1 MTMTKTAL
9 TALGLLCC
17 ALALQAA
24 APKQEM
30 AKLIRKEMDFAVLQ
44 SMRMYDS
51 VKDQEGRLVNTT
63 RNGELETCNSKNW
76 VAGFFP
82 GTLWY
87 LYEYKGDPEIRAA
100 AERMTERMAPEQYNR
115 DNHDVGFMIYCSY
128 GNGWRLTG
136 RDDYRQVIVNTGES
150 LSTRFNPA
158 VGCTR
163 SWNPQP
169 AKKRDFIVIVDNMM
183 NLELLTVT
191 SALTGDP
198 KYMDMARTH
207 ANTTIRNHYRPDYS
221 SWHVVNYNGETGEI
235 ISKETE
241 QGYADGSAWS
251 RGQAWGLYGYTMMYR
266 QTRDPRYL
274 EQAVN
279 IGKFLMNHPA
289 LPKDKIP
296 YWDLDV
302 PVTKDTPRDASSAC
316 IMASALVELS
326 TFVQDPVLSQQF
338 LTLAEKQL
346 TSLSKAP
353 YRAKLGENAN
363 FILKHCTANKPAN
376 TFDTPLVYA
385 DYYYVEALLRYK
397 RLLEGRPVVDVRTVV
412 SDNADRQD
420 WIATLDRIARPVV
433 ANLAAGTLKRN
444 LPFESLSSDP
454 NRKEVSRLE
463 AFGRTVCGIAPWL
476 ELGPDDTPEGRL
488 RAEFIDL
495 TVRALANAADPA
507 CPDRLVFDGSHGGQA
522 LVDAAFLAQGLLR
535 APTQLWGRLSPK
547 AQADLVAALQSSREI
562 RPGESNWLL
571 FASIV
576 EAALLEFTGSCDKE
590 RLLYGVDRFLFD
602 HWYKGDA
609 WYGDGM
615 EFHFDYYNSLV
626 IQPMLTDVLRVI
638 RGRGFDQDKYL
649 PQQLRREAR
658 YAAQLERLVS
668 PEGTYPA
675 VGRSITYRFG
685 SFHALA
691 HTALLHNLPEGLPA
705 PQVRAALSA
714 VIRRQLSTPGNFD
727 RDGWLTVG
735 FSGHQLHMSEPYI
748 NTGSEYLCCA
758 AFLPLG
764 LPADDPFW
772 AAPAQEWSQL
782 KAWKGVDIGAD
793 HALNDLRAVPQR
805 NVLQQ
810 N

>member
-1 MTMTKTAL
+1 MKRTAL
-9 TALGLLCC
+9 IALGCLCC
-17 ALALQAA
+17 TLALQAA
-24 APKQEM
+24 APKQKM
-30 AKLIRKEMDFAVLQ
+30 AKFIQKEMDFAVLQ

-51 VKDQEGRLVNTT
+51 VKEQEGRLVNTA
-63 RNGELETCNSKNW
+63 RDGQLRTCSSRDW

-87 LYEYKGDPEIRAA
+87 LYEYSADPDVLAA
-100 AERMTERMAPEQYNR
+100 AERMTERMAPEQYNTT
-115 DNHDVGFMIYCSY
+115 NHDVGFMIYCSY

-136 RDDYRQVIVNTGES
+136 RDDYRQVIINAGNS
-150 LSTRFNPA
+150 FSTRFNPA

-163 SWNPQP
+163 SWDPQP
-169 AKKRDFIVIVDNMM
+169 QKNRDFIVIVDNMM

-191 SALTGDP
+191 SALTGDG
-198 KYMDMARTH
+198 KFMDMARTH
-207 ANTTIRNHYRPDYS
+207 ANTTIRNHYRPDFS
-221 SWHVVNYNGETGEI
+221 SWHVVNYDGQTGEI
-235 ISKETE
+235 VRKETE
-241 QGYADGSAWS
+241 QGYSDDSAWS
-251 RGQAWGLYGYTMMYR
+251 RGQAWGLYGFTMMYR

-296 YWDLDV
+296 YWDLDA
-302 PVTKDTPRDASSAC
+302 PVTKDTPRDASAAC
-316 IMASALVELS
+316 IMASAFIELS
-326 TFVQDPVLSQQF
+326 TFVADPVLSQQF
-338 LTLAEKQL
+338 LTLAEQQL

-353 YRAKLGENAN
+353 YRSKLGENAN
-363 FILKHCTANKPAN
+363 FILKHSTSNMPARN
-376 TFDTPLVYA
+376 FDTPLVYA
-385 DYYYVEALLRYK
+385 DYYYIEALLRYK

-412 SDNADRQD
+412 SDNADRQT

-433 ANLAAGTLKRN
+433 THLAEGSLKQS
-444 LPFESLSSDP
+444 LPFESLSKDP

-495 TVRALANAADPA
+495 TLKALANSADPD
-507 CPDRLVFDGSHGGQA
+507 CPDRLVWDGSHGGQA

-535 APTQLWGRLSPK
+535 APTQLWGRLGPK

-562 RPGESNWLL
+562 KPGETNWLL

-576 EAALLEFTGSCDKE
+576 EAALLEFTGSCNVD

-602 HWYKGDA
+602 HWYKGDG
-609 WYGDGM
+609 WYGDGE

-626 IQPMLTDVLRVI
+626 IQPMLTDVLRVLQGHEVAEEI
-638 RGRGFDQDKYL
+638 YL

-658 YAAQLERLVS
+658 FAAQLERLIS

-691 HTALLHNLPEGLPA
+691 HTALLRNLPEGLPPA
-705 PQVRAALSA
+705 QVRSALTA
-714 VIRRQLSTPGNFD
+714 VIRRQLATPGNFD

-735 FSGHQLHMSEPYI
+735 FSGHQLHMSESYI

-758 AFLPLG
+758 VFLPLG
-764 LPADDPFW
+764 LPAGDPFW
-772 AAPAQEWSQL
+772 AAPAAEWSQL

-793 HALNDLRAVPQR
+793 HALNDLHGIPQIR
-805 NVLQQ
+805 PLQQ

>member
-1 MTMTKTAL
+1 MRKTAL
-9 TALGLLCC
+9 LALGCLICS
-17 ALALQAA
+17 LALQAA
-24 APKQEM
+24 APKQKM
-30 AKLIRKEMDFAVLQ
+30 AKFIQKEMDFAVLQ
-44 SMRMYDS
+44 SMRMYDT
-51 VKDQEGRLVNTT
+51 VRDLDGRLVNTT
-63 RNGELETCNSKNW
+63 KNGVLETCDSKNW

-87 LYEYKGDPEIRAA
+87 LYEYTGDPAILAA

-115 DNHDVGFMIYCSY
+115 DNHDVGFMVYCSY

-136 RDDYRQVIVNTGES
+136 RDDYRQVIVNAGNS
-150 LSTRFNPA
+150 LSTRFSPS

-169 AKKRDFIVIVDNMM
+169 SKQRDFIVIVDNMM

-191 SALTGDP
+191 ASLTGEA
-198 KYMDMARTH
+198 KFMDMARTH

-221 SWHVVNYNGETGEI
+221 SFHVVNYDEMTGEI
-235 ISKETE
+235 LSKETE

-251 RGQAWGLYGYTMMYR
+251 RGQAWGLYGFTMMYR

-302 PVTKDTPRDASSAC
+302 PVGKDTPRDASSAC
-316 IMASALVELS
+316 IMASALIELS
-326 TFVQDPVLSQQF
+326 TFTEDPVLSQQF
-338 LTLAEKQL
+338 LTLAEQQL

-353 YRAKLGENAN
+353 YKAKLGENAN
-363 FILKHCTANKPAN
+363 FILKHSTANKPAN

-385 DYYYVEALLRYK
+385 DYYYIEALLRYK

-412 SDNADRQD
+412 SDQPDRQL
-420 WIATLDRIARPVV
+420 WISTLDRIARPVLT
-433 ANLAAGTLKRN
+433 NLAAGTLKRN

-454 NRKEVSRLE
+454 DRKEVSRLE

-476 ELGPDDTPEGRL
+476 ELGPNGSLEGQL

-495 TVRALANAADPA
+495 TVRALANSVDPA
-507 CPDRLVFDGSHGGQA
+507 GPDRLVYDGSHGGQA
-522 LVDAAFLAQGLLR
+522 LVDAAFLAQGLLSAPSLWTKLSAR
-535 APTQLWGRLSPK
+535 AQENLT
-547 AQADLVAALQSSREI
+547 AALVSSREI
-562 RPGESNWLL
+562 TPGESNWLL
-571 FASIV
+571 FASTV
-576 EAALLEFTGSCDKE
+576 EAALLKFTGSCDVE
-590 RLLYGVDRFLFD
+590 RLLYGVDRFLFF

-615 EFHFDYYNSLV
+615 EFHLDYYNSLV
-626 IQPMLTDVLRVI
+626 IHPMLTDVLRELQGHEVAEMI
-638 RGRGFDQDKYL
+638 YL
-649 PQQLRREAR
+649 PQQLRRESR
-658 YAAQLERLVS
+658 FAAQLERLIS

-691 HTALLHNLPEGLPA
+691 HTALLHNLPDGLP
-705 PQVRAALSA
+705 PEQVRCALSA
-714 VIRRQLSTPGNFD
+714 VIRRQLATPGNFD

-735 FSGHQLHMSEPYI
+735 FSGHQPNMSEPYI

-758 AFLPLG
+758 VFLPLG

-772 AAPAQEWSQL
+772 AAPALDWSQK
-782 KAWKGVDIGAD
+782 KAWQGIDIGAD
-793 HALNDLRAVPQR
+793 HALGDLNVIPQKDL
-805 NVLQQ
+805 LQQ

>member
-1 MTMTKTAL
+1 MRRTAL
-9 TALGLLCC
+9 TVLGCFCC
-17 ALALQAA
+17 ALALHAA
-24 APKQEM
+24 APKQKM
-30 AKLIRKEMDFAVLQ
+30 AKFIQKEMDFAVLQ
-44 SMRMYDS
+44 SRRMYDS
-51 VKDQEGRLVNTT
+51 VKDLDGRLVNTT
-63 RNGELETCNSKNW
+63 RNGVLETCDSKNW

-87 LYEYKGDPEIRAA
+87 LYEYTGDPDLRAA

-115 DNHDVGFMIYCSY
+115 DNHDVGFMVYCSY

-136 RDDYRQVIVNTGES
+136 RDDYRQVIVNAGNS
-150 LSTRFNPA
+150 LATRFSPS

-169 AKKRDFIVIVDNMM
+169 RKHRDFIVIVDNMM

-198 KYMDMARTH
+198 RFMDIARTH
-207 ANTTIRNHYRPDYS
+207 SNTTIRNHYRPDYS
-221 SWHVVNYNGETGEI
+221 CWHVVNYDEMTGEI
-235 ISKETE
+235 LSKETE
-241 QGYADGSAWS
+241 QGYADGSAWA
-251 RGQAWGLYGYTMMYR
+251 RGQAWGLYGFTMMYR

-279 IGKFLMNHPA
+279 IGRFLMNHPA

-302 PVTKDTPRDASSAC
+302 PVEKDTPRDASSAC
-316 IMASALVELS
+316 IMASAFIELS
-326 TFVQDPVLSQQF
+326 TFVEDPVLSQQF
-338 LTLAEKQL
+338 LTLAEQQL

-353 YRAKLGENAN
+353 YKAKAGENAN
-363 FILKHCTANKPAN
+363 FILKHSTANKPAN

-385 DYYYVEALLRYK
+385 DYYYIEALLRYR

-412 SDNADRQD
+412 SGQPERQQ
-420 WIATLDRIARPVV
+420 WIAALDRIARPVLT
-433 ANLAAGTLKRN
+433 NLAAGTLKQN
-444 LPFESLSSDP
+444 LPFESLSTDP
-454 NRKEVSRLE
+454 NRKAVSRLE

-476 ELGPDDTPEGRL
+476 ELGPDGTPEGCL

-495 TVRALANAADPA
+495 TLKALANAADPD

-535 APTQLWGRLSPK
+535 APKQLWARLTPK
-547 AQADLVAALQSSREI
+547 AQADLTAALQSSREI
-562 RPGESNWLL
+562 KPGESNWLL

-576 EAALLEFTGSCDKE
+576 EAALLEFTGNCDVD

-609 WYGDGM
+609 WYGDGE

-626 IQPMLTDVLRVI
+626 IQPMLTDVLRVLQ
-638 RGRGFDQDKYL
+638 GHDVSQKQYL
-649 PQQLRREAR
+649 PQQLAREAR
-658 YAAQLERLVS
+658 YAAQLERLIS

-685 SFHALA
+685 SFHALSHA
-691 HTALLHNLPEGLPA
+691 ALLGILPKELPA
-705 PQVRAALSA
+705 AQVRSALSA
-714 VIRRQLSTPGNFD
+714 VIGRQLATPGNFD

-758 AFLPLG
+758 VFLPLG
-764 LPADDPFW
+764 LPAEDPFW
-772 AAPAQEWSQL
+772 AGPAQEWSQL
-782 KAWKGVDIGAD
+782 KAWKGIDIGAD
-793 HALNDLRAVPQR
+793 HALHDLHGIPQIEPLWR
-805 NVLQQ
+805 N
-810 N
+810 

>member
-1 MTMTKTAL
+1 MKKTAL
-9 TALGLLCC
+9 TALGCLCC

-24 APKQEM
+24 APKQKM
-30 AKLIRKEMDFAVLQ
+30 AKFIQKEMDFAISQ

-51 VKDQEGRLVNTT
+51 VKDLDGRLVNTT
-63 RNGELETCNSKNW
+63 RDGRLETCDSKNW

-87 LYEYKGDPEIRAA
+87 LYEYTQDPAIRAA
-100 AERMTERMAPEQYNR
+100 AERMTERMAPEQFNT
-115 DNHDVGFMIYCSY
+115 DNHDVGFMVYCSY
-128 GNGWRLTG
+128 GAGFRLTG
-136 RDDYRQVIVNTGES
+136 RDDYRQAVVNAGRS
-150 LSTRFNPA
+150 LATRFNPA

-169 AKKRDFIVIVDNMM
+169 RKNRDFIVIVDNMM
-183 NLELLTVT
+183 NLELLTAT
-191 SALTGDP
+191 SALTADP
-198 KYMDMARTH
+198 QYLEMACTH

-251 RGQAWGLYGYTMMYR
+251 RGQAWGLYGFTMMYR
-266 QTRDPRYL
+266 QTRDPRFL
-274 EQAVN
+274 EQAVQ
-279 IGKFLMNHPA
+279 IGRFLMNHPA

-316 IMASALVELS
+316 IMASALIELS
-326 TFVQDPVLSQQF
+326 TFVEDPVLSQQF
-338 LTLAEKQL
+338 LTLAEQQL
-346 TSLSKAP
+346 QSLSKAP
-353 YRAKLGENAN
+353 YKAKAGENAN

-385 DYYYVEALLRYK
+385 DYYYIEALLRYK

-412 SDNADRQD
+412 SGNPDRQL
-420 WIATLDRIARPVV
+420 WISTLDRIARPVLT
-433 ANLAAGTLKRN
+433 NLAAGTLKRN
-444 LPFESLSSDP
+444 LPFESLSDDP
-454 NRKEVSRLE
+454 NRREVSRLE

-476 ELGPDDTPEGRL
+476 ELGPDDSPEGRL
-488 RAEFIDL
+488 RAEYIDL
-495 TVRALANAADPA
+495 TLQALANSADPA
-507 CPDRLVFDGSHGGQA
+507 CPDRLVWDGSHGGQA

-576 EAALLEFTGSCDKE
+576 EAALLQFTGSCEMD
-590 RLLYGVDRFLFD
+590 RLLYGVDRFLHD
-602 HWYKGDA
+602 GWYKGDG
-609 WYGDGM
+609 WYGDGR

-626 IQPMLTDVLRVI
+626 IQPMLTDVLRVLQ
-638 RGRGFDQDKYL
+638 GRGPAEAQYL
-649 PQQLRREAR
+649 PQQLAREAR
-658 YAAQLERLVS
+658 YAAQLERLIS

-691 HTALLHNLPEGLPA
+691 HAALQHNLPEGLPA
-705 PQVRAALSA
+705 AQVRSALTA
-714 VIRRQLSTPGNFD
+714 VIRRQLSVPGNFD

-758 AFLPLG
+758 VFLPLG
-764 LPADDPFW
+764 LPAEDPFW
-772 AAPAQEWSQL
+772 ADPAREWTGL
-782 KAWKGVDIGAD
+782 RAWKGEDVGAD
-793 HALNDLRAVPQR
+793 HAIRDLDAVPLR
-805 NVLQQ
+805 HPLQQ

>member
-1 MTMTKTAL
+1 MKRTAL
-9 TALGLLCC
+9 TVLGCFCC
-17 ALALQAA
+17 ALALHAA
-24 APKQEM
+24 APKQKM
-30 AKLIRKEMDFAVLQ
+30 AKFIQKEMDFAVLQ
-44 SMRMYDS
+44 SRRMYDS
-51 VKDQEGRLVNTT
+51 VKDLDGRLVNTT
-63 RNGELETCNSKNW
+63 RNGVLETCDSKNW

-87 LYEYKGDPEIRAA
+87 LYEYTGDPELRAA

-115 DNHDVGFMIYCSY
+115 DNHDVGFMVYCSY

-136 RDDYRQVIVNTGES
+136 RDDYRQVVVNAGNS
-150 LSTRFNPA
+150 LATRFSPS

-169 AKKRDFIVIVDNMM
+169 RKHRDFIVIVDNMM

-198 KYMDMARTH
+198 RFMDIARTH
-207 ANTTIRNHYRPDYS
+207 SNTTIRNHYRPDYS
-221 SWHVVNYNGETGEI
+221 CWHVVNYDEMTGEI
-235 ISKETE
+235 LSKETE

-251 RGQAWGLYGYTMMYR
+251 RGQAWGLYGFTMMYR

-279 IGKFLMNHPA
+279 IGRFLMNHPA

-302 PVTKDTPRDASSAC
+302 PVGKDTPRDASSAC
-316 IMASALVELS
+316 IMASAFIELS
-326 TFVQDPVLSQQF
+326 TFVEDPVLSQQF
-338 LTLAEKQL
+338 LTLAEQQL

-353 YRAKLGENAN
+353 YKAKAGENAN
-363 FILKHCTANKPAN
+363 FILKHSTANKPAN

-385 DYYYVEALLRYK
+385 DYYYIEALLRYR

-412 SDNADRQD
+412 SGQPERQQ
-420 WIATLDRIARPVV
+420 WIAALDRIARPVLT
-433 ANLAAGTLKRN
+433 NLAAGTLKQN
-444 LPFESLSSDP
+444 LPFESLSTDP
-454 NRKEVSRLE
+454 NRKAVSRLE

-476 ELGPDDTPEGRL
+476 ELGPDGTPEGCL

-495 TVRALANAADPA
+495 TLKALANAADPD

-535 APTQLWGRLSPK
+535 APKQLWARLTPG
-547 AQADLVAALQSSREI
+547 ARADLTAALQSSREI
-562 RPGESNWLL
+562 KPGESNWLL

-576 EAALLEFTGSCDKE
+576 EAALLEFTGSCDMD
-590 RLLYGVDRFLFD
+590 RLLYGVNRFLFD

-609 WYGDGM
+609 WYGDGE

-626 IQPMLTDVLRVI
+626 IQPMLTDVLRVLQ
-638 RGRGFDQDKYL
+638 GHDVSQKQYL
-649 PQQLRREAR
+649 PQQLAREAR
-658 YAAQLERLVS
+658 YAAQLERLIS

-685 SFHALA
+685 SFHALSHA
-691 HTALLHNLPEGLPA
+691 ALLGILPKELPA
-705 PQVRAALSA
+705 AQVRSALSA
-714 VIRRQLSTPGNFD
+714 VIGRQLATPGNFD

-758 AFLPLG
+758 VFLPLG
-764 LPADDPFW
+764 LPAEDPFW
-772 AAPAQEWSQL
+772 AGPAQEWSQL
-782 KAWKGVDIGAD
+782 KAWKGIDIGAD
-793 HALNDLRAVPQR
+793 HALNDLRRIPQSGALR
-805 NVLQQ
+805 Q

>member
-1 MTMTKTAL
+1 MKKTAL
-9 TALGLLCC
+9 TALGCLFC

-24 APKQEM
+24 APKQKM
-30 AKLIRKEMDFAVLQ
+30 AKFIQKEMDFAVSQ

-51 VKDQEGRLVNTT
+51 VKDLDGRLVNTT
-63 RNGELETCNSKNW
+63 KDGVLQTCDSRNW

-87 LYEYKGDPEIRAA
+87 LYEYTGDAKIRQA
-100 AERMTERMAPEQYNR
+100 AERMTERMAPEQFNTS
-115 DNHDVGFMIYCSY
+115 NHDVGFMVYCSY
-128 GNGWRLTG
+128 GNGFRLTG
-136 RDDYRQVIVNTGES
+136 RDDYRQAVVNAGRS

-169 AKKRDFIVIVDNMM
+169 HKKRDFIVIVDNMM

-191 SALTGDP
+191 SALTADP
-198 KYMDMARTH
+198 QYLEMACTH

-221 SWHVVNYNGETGEI
+221 SWHVVNYDGKTGEI
-235 ISKETE
+235 LSRETE

-274 EQAVN
+274 EQAVQ
-279 IGKFLMNHPA
+279 IGRFLMNHPA

-316 IMASALVELS
+316 IMASALIELS
-326 TFVQDPVLSQQF
+326 TFVEDPVLSQQF
-338 LTLAEKQL
+338 LTLAEQQL
-346 TSLSKAP
+346 HSLSKAP
-353 YRAKLGENAN
+353 YKAKAGENAN

-385 DYYYVEALLRYK
+385 DYYYIEALLRYK

-412 SDNADRQD
+412 SGNPDRQL
-420 WIATLDRIARPVV
+420 WISTLDRIARPVLT
-433 ANLAAGTLKRN
+433 NLAAGTLKRN
-444 LPFESLSSDP
+444 LPFESLSDDP
-454 NRKEVSRLE
+454 NRREVSRLE

-476 ELGPDDTPEGRL
+476 ELGPDDSPEGRL
-488 RAEFIDL
+488 RAEYIDL
-495 TVRALANAADPA
+495 TLQALANSADPA
-507 CPDRLVFDGSHGGQA
+507 CPDRLVWDGSHGGQA

-562 RPGESNWLL
+562 TPGESNWLL

-576 EAALLEFTGSCDKE
+576 EAALLQFTGSCEMD
-590 RLLYGVDRFLFD
+590 RLLYGVDRFLHD
-602 HWYKGDA
+602 GWYKGDG
-609 WYGDGM
+609 WYGDGR

-626 IQPMLTDVLRVI
+626 IQPMLTDVLRVLQ
-638 RGRGFDQDKYL
+638 GRGPAEAQYL
-649 PQQLRREAR
+649 PQQLAREAR
-658 YAAQLERLVS
+658 YAAQLERLIS

-691 HTALLHNLPEGLPA
+691 HAALQHNLPGGLPA
-705 PQVRAALSA
+705 AQVRSALTA
-714 VIRRQLSTPGNFD
+714 VIRRQLSVPGNFD

-758 AFLPLG
+758 VFLPLG
-764 LPADDPFW
+764 LPAEDPFW
-772 AAPAQEWSQL
+772 ADPAREWTGL
-782 KAWKGVDIGAD
+782 RAWKGEDVGAD
-793 HALNDLRAVPQR
+793 HAIRDLDAVPLR
-805 NVLQQ
+805 HPLQQ

>member
-1 MTMTKTAL
+1 MRRAVL
-9 TALGLLCC
+9 TALGSLCC
-17 ALALQAA
+17 LFALQAA
-24 APKQEM
+24 APKQKM
-30 AKLIRKEMDFAVLQ
+30 AKFIQKEMDFAVLQ
-44 SMRMYDS
+44 SMRMYES
-51 VKDQEGRLVNTT
+51 VKDLDGRLVNTV
-63 RNGELETCNSKNW
+63 RDGVLETCDSKNW

-87 LYEYKGDPEIRAA
+87 LYEYTGDPAILDAA
-100 AERMTERMAPEQYNR
+100 GRMTERMAPEQYNR

-136 RDDYRQVIVNTGES
+136 RDDYRQVIVNAGNS
-150 LSTRFNPA
+150 LSTRFSPA

-169 AKKRDFIVIVDNMM
+169 WKHRDFIVIVDNMM

-191 SALTGDP
+191 SALTGDG
-198 KYMDMARTH
+198 KFMDMARTH

-221 SWHVVNYNGETGEI
+221 SFHVVNYDEGTGEI
-235 ISKETE
+235 LSKETE
-241 QGYADGSAWS
+241 QGYQDGSAWS
-251 RGQAWGLYGYTMMYR
+251 RGQAWGLYGFTMMYR

-302 PVTKDTPRDASSAC
+302 PVEKDTPRDASSAC
-316 IMASALVELS
+316 IMASALIELS
-326 TFVQDPVLSQQF
+326 TFVEDPVLSQQF
-338 LTLAEKQL
+338 LTLAEQQL

-353 YRAKLGENAN
+353 YKAKPGENAN
-363 FILKHCTANKPAN
+363 FILMHSTANKPAN
-376 TFDTPLVYA
+376 TFDKPLVYA

-412 SDNADRQD
+412 SDQADREL
-420 WIATLDRIARPVV
+420 WIGTLDRIARPVLTH
-433 ANLAAGTLKRN
+433 LAAGTLKQN
-444 LPFESLSSDP
+444 LPFESLSDDP
-454 NRKEVSRLE
+454 HRKEVSRLE

-476 ELGPDDTPEGRL
+476 ELGPDDSPEGRL

-495 TVRALANAADPA
+495 TIKALSNAADPA

-535 APTQLWGRLSPK
+535 APTQLWDRLGPK
-547 AQADLVAALQSSREI
+547 AQADLVAALKSSREI
-562 RPGESNWLL
+562 KPGESNWLL

-576 EAALLEFTGSCDKE
+576 EAALLEFTGSCEMD
-590 RLLYGVDRFLFD
+590 RLLYGVRRFLFD
-602 HWYKGDA
+602 QWYKGDA
-609 WYGDGM
+609 WYGDGE

-626 IQPMLTDVLRVI
+626 IQPMLTDVLRVLQ
-638 RGRGFDQDKYL
+638 GQDVPESRYL
-649 PQQLRREAR
+649 PQQLLREAR
-658 YAAQLERLVS
+658 YAAQLERLIS

-691 HTALLHNLPEGLPA
+691 HAALLGILPEELPA
-705 PQVRAALSA
+705 AQVRSALTA
-714 VIRRQLSTPGNFD
+714 VIRRQLATPGNFD

-758 AFLPLG
+758 VFLPLG
-764 LPADDPFW
+764 LPSDDPFW
-772 AAPAQEWSQL
+772 AAPAREWSQL
-782 KAWKGVDIGAD
+782 RAWKGIDIGAD
-793 HALNDLRAVPQR
+793 HALRDLRAVPMR
-805 NVLQQ
+805 DSLQK

>member
-1 MTMTKTAL
+1 MKKTAL
-9 TALGLLCC
+9 TALGCLFC

-24 APKQEM
+24 APKQKM
-30 AKLIRKEMDFAVLQ
+30 AKFIQKEMDFAVSQ

-51 VKDQEGRLVNTT
+51 VKDLDGRLVNTT
-63 RNGELETCNSKNW
+63 KDGVLQTCDSRNW

-87 LYEYKGDPEIRAA
+87 LYEYTGDAKIRQA
-100 AERMTERMAPEQYNR
+100 AERMTERMAPEQFNTS
-115 DNHDVGFMIYCSY
+115 NHDVGFMVYCSY
-128 GNGWRLTG
+128 GNGFRLTG
-136 RDDYRQVIVNTGES
+136 RDDYRQAVVNAGRS

-169 AKKRDFIVIVDNMM
+169 HKKRDFIVIVDNMM

-191 SALTGDP
+191 SALTADP
-198 KYMDMARTH
+198 QYLEMACTH

-251 RGQAWGLYGYTMMYR
+251 RGQAWGLYGFTMMYR
-266 QTRDPRYL
+266 QTRDPRFL
-274 EQAVN
+274 EQAVQ
-279 IGKFLMNHPA
+279 IGRFLMNHPA

-296 YWDLDV
+296 FWDLDV

-316 IMASALVELS
+316 IMASALIELS
-326 TFVQDPVLSQQF
+326 TFVEDPVLSQQF
-338 LTLAEKQL
+338 LTLAEQQL
-346 TSLSKAP
+346 QSLSKAP
-353 YRAKLGENAN
+353 YKAKAGENAN

-385 DYYYVEALLRYK
+385 DYYYIEALLRYK

-412 SDNADRQD
+412 SGNPDRQL
-420 WIATLDRIARPVV
+420 WISTLDRIARPVLT
-433 ANLAAGTLKRN
+433 NLAAGTLKRN
-444 LPFESLSSDP
+444 LPFESLSDDP

-476 ELGPDDTPEGRL
+476 ELGPDDSPEGRL
-488 RAEFIDL
+488 RAEYIEL
-495 TVRALANAADPA
+495 TLQALANSADPA
-507 CPDRLVFDGSHGGQA
+507 CPDRLVWDGSHGGQA

-576 EAALLEFTGSCDKE
+576 EAALLQFTGSCEMD
-590 RLLYGVDRFLFD
+590 RLLYGVDRFLHD
-602 HWYKGDA
+602 GWYKGDG
-609 WYGDGM
+609 WYGDGR

-626 IQPMLTDVLRVI
+626 IQPMLTDVLRVLQ
-638 RGRGFDQDKYL
+638 GRGPAEAQYL
-649 PQQLRREAR
+649 PQQLAREAR
-658 YAAQLERLVS
+658 YAAQLERLIS

-691 HTALLHNLPEGLPA
+691 HAALQHNLPGGLPA
-705 PQVRAALSA
+705 AQVRSALTA
-714 VIRRQLSTPGNFD
+714 VIRRQLSVPGNFD

-758 AFLPLG
+758 VFLPLG
-764 LPADDPFW
+764 LPAEDPFW
-772 AAPAQEWSQL
+772 ADPAREWTGL
-782 KAWKGVDIGAD
+782 RAWKGEDVGAD
-793 HALNDLRAVPQR
+793 HAIHDLDAVPLR
-805 NVLQQ
+805 HPLQQ

>member
-1 MTMTKTAL
+1 MFKKTAL
-9 TALGLLCC
+9 TVLGCLCC
-17 ALALQAA
+17 ALVLQAA
-24 APKQEM
+24 APKQKM
-30 AKLIRKEMDFAVLQ
+30 AKFIQKEMDFAVSQ

-51 VKDQEGRLVNTT
+51 VKDLDGRLVNTA
-63 RNGELETCNSKNW
+63 RGGQLRTCGSRDW

-87 LYEYKGDPEIRAA
+87 LYEYTADPAILAA
-100 AERMTERMAPEQYNR
+100 AKRMTERMAPEQYNTT
-115 DNHDVGFMIYCSY
+115 NHDVGFMIYCSY

-136 RDDYRQVIVNTGES
+136 RDDYRQVIVNAGHS

-163 SWNPQP
+163 SWDPQP
-169 AKKRDFIVIVDNMM
+169 QRNRDFIVIVDNMM
-183 NLELLTVT
+183 NLELLTAT
-191 SALTGDP
+191 SALTGELEL
-198 KYMDMARTH
+198 MEMARTH

-221 SWHVVNYNGETGEI
+221 SWHVVNYDGQTGQI
-235 ISKETE
+235 VRKETE
-241 QGYADGSAWS
+241 QGYSDDSAWS
-251 RGQAWGLYGYTMMYR
+251 RGQAWGLYGFTMMYR

-274 EQAVN
+274 EQAVQ

-302 PVTKDTPRDASSAC
+302 PVEKDTPRDASSAC
-316 IMASALVELS
+316 IMASALIELS
-326 TFVQDPVLSQQF
+326 TFVEDPVLSQQF
-338 LTLAEKQL
+338 LTLAEQQL

-353 YRAKLGENAN
+353 YKAKLGENAN
-363 FILKHCTANKPAN
+363 FILMHSTANRPARN
-376 TFDTPLVYA
+376 FDTPLVYA
-385 DYYYVEALLRYK
+385 DYYYIEALLRYK

-412 SDNADRQD
+412 SDNPDRQF
-420 WIATLDRIARPVV
+420 WVASLDRIARPVV
-433 ANLAAGTLKRN
+433 TRLSAGTLKRD
-444 LPFESLSSDP
+444 LPFESLSRDA

-488 RAEFIDL
+488 RGEFIDL
-495 TVRALANAADPA
+495 TLRALANSADPD
-507 CPDRLVFDGSHGGQA
+507 CPDRLVWDGSHGTQA

-535 APTQLWGRLSPK
+535 APTQLWGRLGSK

-562 RPGESNWLL
+562 KPYESNWLL

-576 EAALLEFTGSCDKE
+576 EAALVEFTGSCDME
-590 RLLYGVDRFLFD
+590 RLLYGVDRFLYD
-602 HWYKGDA
+602 RWYKGDA
-609 WYGDGM
+609 WYGDG
-615 EFHFDYYNSLV
+615 EAFHLDYYNSLV
-626 IQPMLTDVLRVI
+626 IHPMLTDVLRVLQ
-638 RGRGFDQDKYL
+638 GRGVEEEKYL
-649 PQQLRREAR
+649 PQQLRRQAR
-658 YAAQLERLVS
+658 FAAQLERLVS

-691 HTALLHNLPEGLPA
+691 HAALLGALPRELPA
-705 PQVRAALSA
+705 AQVRSALTA
-714 VIRRQLSTPGNFD
+714 VMRRQLATEGNFD

-735 FSGHQLHMSEPYI
+735 FSGHQLHMSESYI

-758 AFLPLG
+758 VFLPLG
-764 LPADDPFW
+764 LPATDPFW
-772 AAPAQEWSQL
+772 SDPAAEWSQL

-793 HALNDLRAVPQR
+793 HALDDLRAVPQR
-805 NVLQQ
+805 IQLQK

>member
-1 MTMTKTAL
+1 MKKTAL
-9 TALGLLCC
+9 TVLGCLLCT
-17 ALALQAA
+17 LALQAA
-24 APKQEM
+24 APKQKM
-30 AKLIRKEMDFAVLQ
+30 AKFIQKEMDFAVLQ

-51 VKDQEGRLVNTT
+51 VKDLDGRLVNTT
-63 RNGELETCNSKNW
+63 KNGILETCDSKNW

-87 LYEYKGDPEIRAA
+87 LYEYNGDPSILAA
-100 AERMTERMAPEQYNR
+100 AERMTERMAPEQYNK
-115 DNHDVGFMIYCSY
+115 DNHDVGFMVYCSY

-136 RDDYRQVIVNTGES
+136 RDDYRQVIINAGNS
-150 LSTRFNPA
+150 LSTRFCPA

-169 AKKRDFIVIVDNMM
+169 WKNRDFIVIVDNMM

-191 SALTGDP
+191 SALTADP
-198 KYMDMARTH
+198 KFMEIARTH

-221 SWHVVNYNGETGEI
+221 SFHVVNYDEATGKI
-235 ISKETE
+235 LTKETD
-241 QGYADGSAWS
+241 QGYADGSSWA
-251 RGQAWGLYGYTMMYR
+251 RGQAWGLYGFTMMYR

-274 EQAVN
+274 EQAVQ

-296 YWDLDV
+296 YWDYDV
-302 PVTKDTPRDASSAC
+302 PVEKDTPRDASAAC
-316 IMASALVELS
+316 IMASAYIELS
-326 TFVQDPVLSQQF
+326 TFVEDPVLSQQF
-338 LTLAEKQL
+338 LTLAEQQM

-353 YRAKLGENAN
+353 YKAKLGENAN
-363 FILKHCTANKPAN
+363 FILKHCTANKPVN
-376 TFDTPLVYA
+376 VFDTPLVYA
-385 DYYYVEALLRYK
+385 DYYYIEALMRYK

-412 SDNADRQD
+412 SDNTDRQL
-420 WIATLDRIARPVV
+420 WVSTLDRIARPVLT
-433 ANLAAGTLKRN
+433 NLAEGTLKKN
-444 LPFESLSSDP
+444 LPFESLSDDP

-476 ELGPDDTPEGRL
+476 ELGPDDSPEGQL
-488 RAEFIDL
+488 RAGLIDL
-495 TVRALANAADPA
+495 TVRALANSADPD
-507 CPDRLVFDGSHGGQA
+507 CPDRLVYDGSHGGQA

-535 APTQLWGRLSPK
+535 APKQLWGRLSPEE
-547 AQADLVAALQSSREI
+547 QAHLVAALVSSREI
-562 RPGESNWLL
+562 KPGESNWLL

-576 EAALLEFTGSCDKE
+576 EAALLEFTGDCDME

-615 EFHFDYYNSLV
+615 EFHLDYYNSLV
-626 IQPMLTDVLRVI
+626 IQPMLTDVLRVLQ
-638 RGRGFDQDKYL
+638 GSDVPEKAYL
-649 PQQLRREAR
+649 PQQLRRESR
-658 YAAQLERLVS
+658 FAAQLERLIS

-691 HTALLHNLPEGLPA
+691 HTALLGNLPEGLPA
-705 PQVRAALSA
+705 AQVRSALSA
-714 VIRRQLSTPGNFD
+714 VICRQLATPGNFD

-758 AFLPLG
+758 VFLPLG
-764 LPADDPFW
+764 LSADDSFW
-772 AAPAQEWSQL
+772 ADPAQEWSQK
-782 KAWKGVDIGAD
+782 KAWNGIDIGAD
-793 HALNDLRAVPQR
+793 HALRDLHEVPQR
-805 NVLQQ
+805 QQLQQ

>member
-1 MTMTKTAL
+1 MKKTAL

-30 AKLIRKEMDFAVLQ
+30 AKFIRKEMDFAVLQ

-136 RDDYRQVIVNTGES
+136 RDDYRQVIINTGES

-169 AKKRDFIVIVDNMM
+169 WKKRDFIVIVDNMM

-198 KYMDMARTH
+198 KYMEMARTH

-326 TFVQDPVLSQQF
+326 
-338 LTLAEKQL
+338 
-346 TSLSKAP
+346 
-353 YRAKLGENAN
+353 
-363 FILKHCTANKPAN
+363 
-376 TFDTPLVYA
+376 
-385 DYYYVEALLRYK
+385 
-397 RLLEGRPVVDVRTVV
+397 
-412 SDNADRQD
+412 
-420 WIATLDRIARPVV
+420 
-433 ANLAAGTLKRN
+433 
-444 LPFESLSSDP
+444 
-454 NRKEVSRLE
+454 
-463 AFGRTVCGIAPWL
+463 
-476 ELGPDDTPEGRL
+476 
-488 RAEFIDL
+488 
-495 TVRALANAADPA
+495 
-507 CPDRLVFDGSHGGQA
+507 
-522 LVDAAFLAQGLLR
+522 
-535 APTQLWGRLSPK
+535 
-547 AQADLVAALQSSREI
+547 
-562 RPGESNWLL
+562 
-571 FASIV
+571 
-576 EAALLEFTGSCDKE
+576 
-590 RLLYGVDRFLFD
+590 
-602 HWYKGDA
+602 
-609 WYGDGM
+609 
-615 EFHFDYYNSLV
+615 
-626 IQPMLTDVLRVI
+626 
-638 RGRGFDQDKYL
+638 
-649 PQQLRREAR
+649 
-658 YAAQLERLVS
+658 
-668 PEGTYPA
+668 
-675 VGRSITYRFG
+675 
-685 SFHALA
+685 SF
-691 HTALLHNLPEGLPA
+691 
-705 PQVRAALSA
+705 
-714 VIRRQLSTPGNFD
+714 
-727 RDGWLTVG
+727 
-735 FSGHQLHMSEPYI
+735 
-748 NTGSEYLCCA
+748 
-758 AFLPLG
+758 
-764 LPADDPFW
+764 
-772 AAPAQEWSQL
+772 
-782 KAWKGVDIGAD
+782 
-793 HALNDLRAVPQR
+793 
-805 NVLQQ
+805 
-810 N
+810 

>member
-1 MTMTKTAL
+1 MKKTAL
-9 TALGLLCC
+9 TALGCFCC
-17 ALALQAA
+17 VLALQAA
-24 APKQEM
+24 APKQQM
-30 AKLIRKEMDFAVLQ
+30 AKFIRKEMDFAISQ

-51 VKDQEGRLVNTT
+51 VKDLDGRLVNTT
-63 RNGELETCNSKNW
+63 KNGILETCDSKNW

-87 LYEYKGDPEIRAA
+87 LYEYSADPAILAA

-115 DNHDVGFMIYCSY
+115 DNHDVGFMVYCSY
-128 GNGWRLTG
+128 GNGLRLTG
-136 RDDYRQVIVNTGES
+136 RDDYRQVVVNAGNS

-169 AKKRDFIVIVDNMM
+169 WKNRDFIVIVDNMM

-198 KYMDMARTH
+198 KFMEIARTH
-207 ANTTIRNHYRPDYS
+207 ANTTIRNHFRPDYS
-221 SWHVVNYNGETGEI
+221 SFHVVNYDEATGKI
-235 ISKETE
+235 LSKETE

-279 IGKFLMNHPA
+279 IGRFLMNHPA

-302 PVTKDTPRDASSAC
+302 PVEKDTPRDASSAC
-316 IMASALVELS
+316 IMASAFIELS
-326 TFVQDPVLSQQF
+326 TFVEDPVLSQQF
-338 LTLAEKQL
+338 LTLAEQQL
-346 TSLSKAP
+346 NALSKAP
-353 YRAKLGENAN
+353 YKAKPGENAN
-363 FILKHCTANKPAN
+363 FILKHSTANKPAN

-385 DYYYVEALLRYK
+385 DYYYIEALLRYK
-397 RLLEGRPVVDVRTVV
+397 RLLEGRPVVDVCTVV
-412 SDNADRQD
+412 SDNPEREL
-420 WIATLDRIARPVV
+420 WISTLDRIARPVLT
-433 ANLAAGTLKRN
+433 NLAAGTLKRN
-444 LPFESLSSDP
+444 LPFESLSDDP
-454 NRKEVSRLE
+454 HRKEVSRLE

-476 ELGPDDTPEGRL
+476 ELGPDDSPEGRL
-488 RAEFIDL
+488 RGEFIDL
-495 TVRALANAADPA
+495 TLRALANSADPA
-507 CPDRLVFDGSHGGQA
+507 CPDRLVWDGSHGGQA

-535 APTQLWGRLSPK
+535 APTQLWGRLD
-547 AQADLVAALQSSREI
+547 AGAREHLAAALKSSREI
-562 RPGESNWLL
+562 KPGESNWLL

-576 EAALLEFTGSCDKE
+576 EAALLEFTGDCDRE
-590 RLLYGVDRFLFD
+590 RLMYGVERFLFD

-609 WYGDGM
+609 WYGDGE

-626 IQPMLTDVLRVI
+626 IQPMLTDVLRVLEKHDAA
-638 RGRGFDQDKYL
+638 GKEYL
-649 PQQLRREAR
+649 PQQLERERRF
-658 YAAQLERLVS
+658 AAQLERLIS

-691 HTALLHNLPEGLPA
+691 HAALLGILPEGLPGA
-705 PQVRAALSA
+705 QVRSALSA
-714 VIRRQLSTPGNFD
+714 VIRRQLATPGNFD
-727 RDGWLTVG
+727 RNGWLTVG

-758 AFLPLG
+758 VFLPLG
-764 LPADDPFW
+764 LPAEDPFW
-772 AAPAQEWSQL
+772 SAPAAAWSQK
-782 KAWKGVDIGAD
+782 KAWAGEDIGAD
-793 HALNDLRAVPQR
+793 HALRDLRAVPQR
-805 NVLQQ
+805 GLLQ
-810 N
+810 

>member
-1 MTMTKTAL
+1 MKRTAL
-9 TALGLLCC
+9 TALGCFCC
-17 ALALQAA
+17 ALALHAA
-24 APKQEM
+24 DPKQKM
-30 AKLIRKEMDFAVLQ
+30 AKFIQKEMDFAISQ
-44 SMRMYDS
+44 SVRMYES
-51 VKDQEGRLVNTT
+51 VKDQDAALVNTARDGRLV
-63 RNGELETCNSKNW
+63 TCPSRDW

-87 LYEYKGDPEIRAA
+87 LYEYSGDEALRAA
-100 AERMTERMAPEQYNR
+100 AERMTERMAPEQYNTT
-115 DNHDVGFMIYCSY
+115 NHDVGFMIWCSY

-136 RDDYRQVIVNTGES
+136 RDDYRQVIVNAGNS
-150 LSTRFNPA
+150 LSTRFSPT

-163 SWNPQP
+163 SWDPQP

-191 SALTGDP
+191 SALTGEA
-198 KYMDMARTH
+198 KFMDMARTH

-221 SWHVVNYNGETGEI
+221 SFHVVNYDEQTGGI
-235 ISKETE
+235 LSRETE
-241 QGYADGSAWS
+241 QGWRDDSAWA
-251 RGQAWGLYGYTMMYR
+251 RGQAWGLYGFTMMYC
-266 QTRDPRYL
+266 QSRDPRYL

-296 YWDLDV
+296 YWDFDV
-302 PVTKDTPRDASSAC
+302 PKEKDTPRDASAAC
-316 IMASALVELS
+316 IMASALIELS
-326 TFVQDPVLSQQF
+326 TFVEDAALSQQF
-338 LTLAEKQL
+338 LTLAEQQL

-353 YRAKLGENAN
+353 YKAKAGENAN
-363 FILKHCTANKPAN
+363 FILRHSTANKPKN
-376 TFDTPLVYA
+376 NFDTPLVYA
-385 DYYYVEALLRYK
+385 DYYYVEALMRYK
-397 RLLEGRPVVDVRTVV
+397 RLLEGRPVVDLRTMAT
-412 SDNADRQD
+412 DNEERQQ
-420 WIATLDRIARPVV
+420 WIAALDRIARPVLT
-433 ANLAAGTLKRN
+433 NLSAGTLKQN

-454 NRKEVSRLE
+454 DRKAVSRLE

-476 ELGPDDTPEGRL
+476 ELGPDETPEGQL

-495 TVRALANAADPA
+495 TLKALANAANPA

-535 APTQLWGRLSPK
+535 APRQLWGRLDAK
-547 AQADLVAALQSSREI
+547 AQADLAEAFRSSREI
-562 RPGESNWLL
+562 TPGETNWLL

-576 EAALLEFTGSCDKE
+576 EAALLEFTGSCDVD

-602 HWYKGDA
+602 HWYKGDG
-609 WYGDGM
+609 WYGDGE

-626 IQPMLTDVLRVI
+626 IQPMLTDVLRVLQ
-638 RGRGFDQDKYL
+638 GHDVAEKVYL
-649 PQQLRREAR
+649 EQQLRREAR
-658 YAAQLERLVS
+658 YAAQLERLIS

-691 HTALLHNLPEGLPA
+691 HTALLGNLPPELPPA
-705 PQVRAALSA
+705 QVRSALSA
-714 VIRRQLSTPGNFD
+714 VLRRQLATPGNFD

-735 FSGHQLHMSEPYI
+735 FSGHQLHMSESYI

-758 AFLPLG
+758 LFLPLG
-764 LPADDPFW
+764 LDEQDPFW
-772 AAPAQEWSQL
+772 AGPAQEWSQL

-793 HALNDLRAVPQR
+793 HALRDLKAVPMR
-805 NVLQQ
+805 DLQQ
-810 N
+810 K

>member
-1 MTMTKTAL
+1 MKKTAL
-9 TALGLLCC
+9 TALGCLFC

-24 APKQEM
+24 APKQKM
-30 AKLIRKEMDFAVLQ
+30 AKFIQKEMDFAISQ

-51 VKDQEGRLVNTT
+51 VRDLDGRLVNTT
-63 RNGELETCNSKNW
+63 RDGRLETCDSKNW

-87 LYEYKGDPEIRAA
+87 LYEYSQDPAIRAA
-100 AERMTERMAPEQYNR
+100 AERMTERMAPEQFNT
-115 DNHDVGFMIYCSY
+115 DNHDVGFMVYCSY
-128 GNGWRLTG
+128 GAGFRLTG
-136 RDDYRQVIVNTGES
+136 RDDYRQAVVNAGRS
-150 LSTRFNPA
+150 LATRFNPA

-169 AKKRDFIVIVDNMM
+169 RKGRDFIVIVDNMM

-191 SALTGDP
+191 SALTADP
-198 KYMDMARTH
+198 QYLEMACTH

-251 RGQAWGLYGYTMMYR
+251 RGQAWGLYGFTMMYR
-266 QTRDPRYL
+266 QTRDPRFL
-274 EQAVN
+274 EQAVQ
-279 IGKFLMNHPA
+279 IGRFLMNHPA

-316 IMASALVELS
+316 IMASALIELS
-326 TFVQDPVLSQQF
+326 TFVEDPVLSQQF
-338 LTLAEKQL
+338 LTLAEQQL
-346 TSLSKAP
+346 HSLSKAP
-353 YRAKLGENAN
+353 YKAKAGENAN

-385 DYYYVEALLRYK
+385 DYYYIEALLRYK

-412 SDNADRQD
+412 SGNPDRQL
-420 WIATLDRIARPVV
+420 WISTLDRIARPVLT
-433 ANLAAGTLKRN
+433 NLAAGTLKRN
-444 LPFESLSSDP
+444 LPFESLSDDP

-476 ELGPDDTPEGRL
+476 ELGPDDSPEGRL
-488 RAEFIDL
+488 RAEYIDL
-495 TVRALANAADPA
+495 TLQALANSADPA
-507 CPDRLVFDGSHGGQA
+507 CPDRLVWDGSHGGQA

-576 EAALLEFTGSCDKE
+576 EAALLQFTGSCEMD
-590 RLLYGVDRFLFD
+590 RLLYGVDRFLHD
-602 HWYKGDA
+602 GWYKGDG
-609 WYGDGM
+609 WYGDGR

-626 IQPMLTDVLRVI
+626 IQPMLTDVLRVLQ
-638 RGRGFDQDKYL
+638 GRGPAEAQYL
-649 PQQLRREAR
+649 PQQLAREAR
-658 YAAQLERLVS
+658 YAAQLERLIS

-691 HTALLHNLPEGLPA
+691 HAALQHNLPGGLPA
-705 PQVRAALSA
+705 AQVRSALTA
-714 VIRRQLSTPGNFD
+714 VIRRQLSVPGNFD

-758 AFLPLG
+758 VFLPLG
-764 LPADDPFW
+764 LPAEDPFW
-772 AAPAQEWSQL
+772 ADPAREWTGL
-782 KAWKGVDIGAD
+782 RAWKGEDVGAD
-793 HALNDLRAVPQR
+793 HAIRDLDAVPQR
-805 NVLQQ
+805 HPLQQ

>member
-1 MTMTKTAL
+1 MVKKTAL
-9 TALGLLCC
+9 TALGILCC
-17 ALALQAA
+17 AFALQAA
-24 APKQEM
+24 APKQKM
-30 AKLIRKEMDFAVLQ
+30 AKFIQKEMDFAVLQ

-51 VKDQEGRLVNTT
+51 VKDLDGRLVNTA
-63 RNGELETCNSKNW
+63 RDGQLRTCNSRDW

-87 LYEYKGDPEIRAA
+87 LYEYKGDPEIMAA
-100 AERMTERMAPEQYNR
+100 AERMTERMAPEQYNTT
-115 DNHDVGFMIYCSY
+115 NHDVGFMIYCSY

-136 RDDYRQVIVNTGES
+136 RDDYRQVIVNAGNS

-163 SWNPQP
+163 SWDPQP
-169 AKKRDFIVIVDNMM
+169 QKNRDFIVIVDNMM

-191 SALTGDP
+191 SALTGDA
-198 KYMDMARTH
+198 KFMDMARTH
-207 ANTTIRNHYRPDYS
+207 ANTTIRNHYRPDFS
-221 SWHVVNYNGETGEI
+221 SWHVVNYDGQTGEI
-235 ISKETE
+235 IRKETE
-241 QGYADGSAWS
+241 QGYSDDSAWA

-279 IGKFLMNHPA
+279 IGRFLMNHPA

-296 YWDLDV
+296 YWDLDA
-302 PVTKDTPRDASSAC
+302 PVTKETPRDASAAC
-316 IMASALVELS
+316 IMASAFIELS
-326 TFVQDPVLSQQF
+326 TFVADPVLSQQF
-338 LTLAEKQL
+338 LSLAEQQL

-353 YRAKLGENAN
+353 YKVKPGENAN
-363 FILKHCTANKPAN
+363 FILQHSTSNMPAHN
-376 TFDTPLVYA
+376 FDTPLVYA

-397 RLLEGRPVVDVRTVV
+397 CLLEGRPVVDVRTVV
-412 SDNADRQD
+412 SDQADRQA

-433 ANLAAGTLKRN
+433 TNLAAGTLKRN

-495 TVRALANAADPA
+495 TRKALANSVDPD
-507 CPDRLVFDGSHGGQA
+507 CPDRLVWDGSHGGQA

-535 APTQLWGRLSPK
+535 APTQLWGGLSPK

-576 EAALLEFTGSCDKE
+576 EAALLKFTGSCDE
-590 RLLYGVDRFLFD
+590 GRLLYGVDRFLFD

-609 WYGDGM
+609 WYGDGE

-626 IQPMLTDVLRVI
+626 IQPMLTDVLRVL
-638 RGRGFDQDKYL
+638 QDRDFSQKQYL

-658 YAAQLERLVS
+658 YAAQLERLIS

-691 HTALLHNLPEGLPA
+691 HAALLGILPETLPA
-705 PQVRAALSA
+705 PQVRSALTA

-735 FSGHQLHMSEPYI
+735 FSGHQLHMSESYI

-764 LPADDPFW
+764 LPADNPFW

-782 KAWKGVDIGAD
+782 KAWKGVDTGAD
-793 HALNDLRAVPQR
+793 HALNDLRSVPQR
-805 NVLQQ
+805 TQLQR

>member
-1 MTMTKTAL
+1 MRRML
-9 TALGLLCC
+9 LSVLGCLSC

-24 APKQEM
+24 APKQKM
-30 AKLIRKEMDFAVLQ
+30 AKFIRDEMDFAVSQ

-51 VKDQEGRLVNTT
+51 VKDLDGRLVNMA
-63 RNGELETCNSKNW
+63 RDGKLLTCDSRDW

-87 LYEYKGDPEIRAA
+87 LYEYTGDAEILRA
-100 AERMTERMAPEQYNR
+100 AERMTERMAPEQFNTS
-115 DNHDVGFMIYCSY
+115 NHDVGFMVYCSY
-128 GNGWRLTG
+128 GNGLRLTG
-136 RDDYRQVIVNTGES
+136 RDDYRQAVINAGAS

-169 AKKRDFIVIVDNMM
+169 AKNRDFIVIVDNMM

-191 SALTGDP
+191 SALTADP
-198 KYMDMARTH
+198 KYLEMARIH

-221 SWHVVNYNGETGEI
+221 SFHVVNYDGQTGEI
-235 ISKETE
+235 LSRETE
-241 QGYADGSAWS
+241 QGWQDGSAWS

-289 LPKDKIP
+289 LPKDKVP

-302 PVTKDTPRDASSAC
+302 PVDRDTPRDASSAA
-316 IMASALVELS
+316 IMASAYIELS
-326 TFVQDPVLSQQF
+326 TFVGDAALSQQF
-338 LTLAEKQL
+338 LNLAEQQL
-346 TSLSKAP
+346 ASLSRAP
-353 YRAKLGENAN
+353 YKVRAGENAN
-363 FILKHCTANKPAN
+363 FILQHSTANRPKDN
-376 TFDTPLVYA
+376 FDTPLVYA

-397 RLLEGRPVVDVRTVV
+397 RLLEGRPVVDVCTVV
-412 SDNADRQD
+412 SDNPEREL
-420 WIATLDRIARPVV
+420 WISVLDRIARPVV
-433 ANLAAGTLKRN
+433 KNLAAGTLKQN
-444 LPFESLSSDP
+444 LPFESLSDDP

-488 RAEFIDL
+488 RAEYIDM
-495 TVRALANAADPA
+495 TVRALTNAVDPDG
-507 CPDRLVFDGSHGGQA
+507 PDRLVFDNSHGGQA

-535 APTQLWGRLSPK
+535 APTQLWGRLDPA
-547 AQADLVAALQSSREI
+547 AQEHLAAALRSSREI
-562 RPGESNWLL
+562 RPGETNWLL

-576 EAALLEFTGSCDKE
+576 EAALLRFTGSCDE
-590 RLLYGVDRFLFD
+590 ARLLYGVDRFLFD
-602 HWYKGDA
+602 GWYKGDG
-609 WYGDGM
+609 WYGDGI

-626 IQPMLTDVLRVI
+626 IHPMLTDVLRVL
-638 RGRGFDQDKYL
+638 QDSGTARKDWL
-649 PQQLRREAR
+649 PQQLARERRLS
-658 YAAQLERLVS
+658 AALERLIS

-691 HTALLHNLPEGLPA
+691 HTALIGNLPEEVPA
-705 PQVRAALSA
+705 PQVRSALSA
-714 VIRRQLSTPGNFD
+714 VIRRQLATPGNFD

-735 FSGHQLHMSEPYI
+735 FSGSQLHMSEPYI

-758 AFLPLG
+758 VFLPLG
-764 LPADDPFW
+764 LPAEDPFW
-772 AAPAQEWSQL
+772 AGAPAEWSQL
-782 KAWKGVDIGAD
+782 KAWRGVDIGAD
-793 HALNDLRAVPQR
+793 KALRDLQAVPQR
-805 NVLQQ
+805 LQQ

>member
-1 MTMTKTAL
+1 MKKTAL
-9 TALGLLCC
+9 TALGCLFC

-24 APKQEM
+24 APKQKM
-30 AKLIRKEMDFAVLQ
+30 AKFIQKEMDFAVSQ

-51 VKDQEGRLVNTT
+51 VKDLDGRLVNTT
-63 RNGELETCNSKNW
+63 KDGVLQTCDSRNW

-87 LYEYKGDPEIRAA
+87 LYEYTGDAQIRQA
-100 AERMTERMAPEQYNR
+100 AERMTERMAPEQFNTS
-115 DNHDVGFMIYCSY
+115 NHDVGFMVYCSY
-128 GNGWRLTG
+128 GNGFRLTG
-136 RDDYRQVIVNTGES
+136 RDDYRQAVVNAGRS

-169 AKKRDFIVIVDNMM
+169 HKKRDFIVIVDNMM

-198 KYMDMARTH
+198 QYMEMACTH

-221 SWHVVNYNGETGEI
+221 SWHVVNYDEKTGEI
-235 ISKETE
+235 LSRETE

-274 EQAVN
+274 EQAVH
-279 IGKFLMNHPA
+279 IGEFLMNHPA

-296 YWDLDV
+296 YWDLDA

-316 IMASALVELS
+316 IMASALIELS
-326 TFVQDPVLSQQF
+326 TFVEDPALSQRF
-338 LTLAEKQL
+338 LTLAEQQL
-346 TSLSKAP
+346 SSLSKAP
-353 YRAKLGENAN
+353 YKAKAGENAN
-363 FILKHCTANKPAN
+363 FILKHSTANKPAD
-376 TFDTPLVYA
+376 TYDTPLVYA
-385 DYYYVEALLRYK
+385 DYYYIEALLRYK

-412 SDNADRQD
+412 SDNADRQL
-420 WIATLDRIARPVV
+420 WIGTLDRIARPVLT
-433 ANLAAGTLKRN
+433 NLAAGTLKQN
-444 LPFESLSSDP
+444 LPFESLSDDP
-454 NRKEVSRLE
+454 HRREVSRLE

-495 TVRALANAADPA
+495 TLRALENAADPV
-507 CPDRLVFDGSHGGQA
+507 CPDRLVWDGSHGGQA

-547 AQADLVAALQSSREI
+547 AQTDLTAALQSSREI
-562 RPGESNWLL
+562 TPGETNWLL

-576 EAALLEFTGSCDKE
+576 EAALLRFTGSCDVD

-602 HWYKGDA
+602 GWYKGDG
-609 WYGDGM
+609 WYGDGR
-615 EFHFDYYNSLV
+615 EFHLDYYNSLV
-626 IQPMLTDVLRVI
+626 IQPMLTDVLRVLQ
-638 RGRGFDQDKYL
+638 GRDLAEAQYL
-649 PQQLRREAR
+649 PQQLVREAR
-658 YAAQLERLVS
+658 LAEALERLIS

-691 HTALLHNLPEGLPA
+691 HAALEHNLPEGLPA
-705 PQVRAALSA
+705 AQVRSALSA
-714 VIRRQLSTPGNFD
+714 VIRRQLATPGNFD

-735 FSGHQLHMSEPYI
+735 FSGSQLHMSEPYI

-758 AFLPLG
+758 VFLPLG
-764 LPADDPFW
+764 LPAEDPFW
-772 AAPAQEWSQL
+772 ADPAREWTGL
-782 KAWKGVDIGAD
+782 RAWKGEDVGAD
-793 HALNDLRAVPQR
+793 HAIRDLDAVPQR
-805 NVLQQ
+805 DLLQQ

>member
-1 MTMTKTAL
+1 MKKTAL
-9 TALGLLCC
+9 TALGCLFC

-24 APKQEM
+24 APKQKM
-30 AKLIRKEMDFAVLQ
+30 AKFIQKEMDFAVSQ

-51 VKDQEGRLVNTT
+51 VKDLDGRLVNTT
-63 RNGELETCNSKNW
+63 KDGVLQTCDSRNW

-87 LYEYKGDPEIRAA
+87 LYEYTGDAQIRQA
-100 AERMTERMAPEQYNR
+100 AERMTERMAPEQFNTS
-115 DNHDVGFMIYCSY
+115 NHDVGFMVYCSY
-128 GNGWRLTG
+128 GNGFRLTG
-136 RDDYRQVIVNTGES
+136 RDDYRQAVVNAGRS

-169 AKKRDFIVIVDNMM
+169 HKKRDFIVIVDNMM

-198 KYMDMARTH
+198 QYMEMACTH

-221 SWHVVNYNGETGEI
+221 SWHVVNYDGRTGEI
-235 ISKETE
+235 LSRETE

-274 EQAVN
+274 EQAVH
-279 IGKFLMNHPA
+279 IGEFLMNHPA

-296 YWDLDV
+296 YWDLDA

-316 IMASALVELS
+316 IMASALIELS
-326 TFVQDPVLSQQF
+326 TFVEDPALSQRF
-338 LTLAEKQL
+338 LTLAEQQL
-346 TSLSKAP
+346 SSLSKAP
-353 YRAKLGENAN
+353 YKAKAGENAN
-363 FILKHCTANKPAN
+363 FILKHSTANKPAD
-376 TFDTPLVYA
+376 TYDTPLVYA
-385 DYYYVEALLRYK
+385 DYYYIEALLRYK

-412 SDNADRQD
+412 SDNADRQL
-420 WIATLDRIARPVV
+420 WIGTLDRIARPVLT
-433 ANLAAGTLKRN
+433 NLAAGTLKQN
-444 LPFESLSSDP
+444 LPFESLSDDP
-454 NRKEVSRLE
+454 HRREVSRLE

-495 TVRALANAADPA
+495 TLRALENAADPA
-507 CPDRLVFDGSHGGQA
+507 CPDRLVWDGSHGGQA

-547 AQADLVAALQSSREI
+547 AQADLTAALQSSREI
-562 RPGESNWLL
+562 TPGETNWLL

-576 EAALLEFTGSCDKE
+576 EAALLRFTGSCDVD

-602 HWYKGDA
+602 GWYKGDG
-609 WYGDGM
+609 WYGDGR
-615 EFHFDYYNSLV
+615 EFHLDYYNSLV
-626 IQPMLTDVLRVI
+626 IQPMLTDVLRVLQ
-638 RGRGFDQDKYL
+638 GRDLAEAQYL
-649 PQQLRREAR
+649 PQQLVREAR
-658 YAAQLERLVS
+658 LAEALERLIS

-691 HTALLHNLPEGLPA
+691 HAALEHNLPEGLPA
-705 PQVRAALSA
+705 AQVRSALSA
-714 VIRRQLSTPGNFD
+714 VIRRQLATPGNFD

-735 FSGHQLHMSEPYI
+735 FSGSQLHMSEPYI

-758 AFLPLG
+758 VFLPLG
-764 LPADDPFW
+764 LPAEDPFW
-772 AAPAQEWSQL
+772 ADPAREWSNL
-782 KAWKGVDIGAD
+782 RAWKGSDIGAD
-793 HALNDLRAVPQR
+793 HAIRDLDAVPQR
-805 NVLQQ
+805 DLLQQ

>member
-1 MTMTKTAL
+1 MKKTAL
-9 TALGLLCC
+9 TALGCLCC

-24 APKQEM
+24 APKQKM
-30 AKLIRKEMDFAVLQ
+30 AKFIQKEMDFAISQ

-51 VKDQEGRLVNTT
+51 VKDLDGRLVNTT
-63 RNGELETCNSKNW
+63 RDGRLETCDSKNW

-87 LYEYKGDPEIRAA
+87 LYEYSQDPAIRAA
-100 AERMTERMAPEQYNR
+100 AERMTERMAPEQFNT
-115 DNHDVGFMIYCSY
+115 DNHDVGFMVYCSY
-128 GNGWRLTG
+128 GAGFRLTG
-136 RDDYRQVIVNTGES
+136 RDDYRQAVVNAGRS
-150 LSTRFNPA
+150 LATRFNPA

-169 AKKRDFIVIVDNMM
+169 RKGRDFIVIVDNMM

-191 SALTGDP
+191 SALTADP
-198 KYMDMARTH
+198 QYLEMACTH

-251 RGQAWGLYGYTMMYR
+251 RGQAWGLYGFTMMYR
-266 QTRDPRYL
+266 QTRDPRFL
-274 EQAVN
+274 EQAVQ
-279 IGKFLMNHPA
+279 IGRFLMNHPA

-316 IMASALVELS
+316 IMASALIELS
-326 TFVQDPVLSQQF
+326 TFVEDPVLSQQF
-338 LTLAEKQL
+338 LTLAEQQL
-346 TSLSKAP
+346 QSLSKAP
-353 YRAKLGENAN
+353 YKAKAGENAN

-385 DYYYVEALLRYK
+385 DYYYIEALLRYK

-412 SDNADRQD
+412 SGNPDRQL
-420 WIATLDRIARPVV
+420 WISTLDRIARPVLT
-433 ANLAAGTLKRN
+433 NLAAGTLKRN
-444 LPFESLSSDP
+444 LPFESLSDDP

-476 ELGPDDTPEGRL
+476 ELGPDDSPEGRL
-488 RAEFIDL
+488 RAEYIEL
-495 TVRALANAADPA
+495 TLQALANSADPA
-507 CPDRLVFDGSHGGQA
+507 CPDRLVWDGSHGGQA

-576 EAALLEFTGSCDKE
+576 EAALLQFTGSCEMD
-590 RLLYGVDRFLFD
+590 RLLYGVDRFLHD
-602 HWYKGDA
+602 GWYKGDG
-609 WYGDGM
+609 WYGDGR

-626 IQPMLTDVLRVI
+626 IQPMLTDVLRVLQ
-638 RGRGFDQDKYL
+638 GRVPAEAQYL
-649 PQQLRREAR
+649 PQQLAREAR
-658 YAAQLERLVS
+658 YASQLERLIS

-691 HTALLHNLPEGLPA
+691 HAALQHNLPEGLPA
-705 PQVRAALSA
+705 AQVRSALTA
-714 VIRRQLSTPGNFD
+714 VIRRQLSVPGNFD

-758 AFLPLG
+758 VFLPLG
-764 LPADDPFW
+764 LPAEDPFW
-772 AAPAQEWSQL
+772 ADPAREWTGL
-782 KAWKGVDIGAD
+782 RAWKGEDVGAD
-793 HALNDLRAVPQR
+793 HAIRDLDAVPLR
-805 NVLQQ
+805 HPLQQ

>member
-1 MTMTKTAL
+1 MKRTAL
-9 TALGLLCC
+9 IALGCLCC
-17 ALALQAA
+17 TLALQAA
-24 APKQEM
+24 APKQKM
-30 AKLIRKEMDFAVLQ
+30 AKFIQKEMDFAVLQ

-51 VKDQEGRLVNTT
+51 VKEQEGRLVNTA
-63 RNGELETCNSKNW
+63 RDGQLRTCSSRDW

-87 LYEYKGDPEIRAA
+87 LYEYSADPDVLAA
-100 AERMTERMAPEQYNR
+100 AERMTERMAPEQYNTT
-115 DNHDVGFMIYCSY
+115 NHDVGFMIYCSY

-136 RDDYRQVIVNTGES
+136 RDDYRQVIINAGNS
-150 LSTRFNPA
+150 FSTRFNPA

-163 SWNPQP
+163 SWDPQP
-169 AKKRDFIVIVDNMM
+169 QKNRDFIVIVDNMM

-191 SALTGDP
+191 SALTGDG
-198 KYMDMARTH
+198 KFMDMARTH
-207 ANTTIRNHYRPDYS
+207 ANTTIRNHYRPDFS
-221 SWHVVNYNGETGEI
+221 SWHVVNYDGQTGEI
-235 ISKETE
+235 VRKETE
-241 QGYADGSAWS
+241 QGYSDDSAWS
-251 RGQAWGLYGYTMMYR
+251 RGQAWGLYGFTMMYR

-296 YWDLDV
+296 YWDLDA
-302 PVTKDTPRDASSAC
+302 PVTKDTPRDASAAC
-316 IMASALVELS
+316 IMASAFIELS
-326 TFVQDPVLSQQF
+326 TFVADPVLSQQF
-338 LTLAEKQL
+338 LTLAEQQL

-363 FILKHCTANKPAN
+363 FILKHSTSNMPARN
-376 TFDTPLVYA
+376 FDTPLVYA
-385 DYYYVEALLRYK
+385 DYYYIEALLRYK

-412 SDNADRQD
+412 SDNADRQT

-433 ANLAAGTLKRN
+433 THLAEGSLKQS
-444 LPFESLSSDP
+444 LPFESLSKDP

-495 TVRALANAADPA
+495 TLKALANSADPD
-507 CPDRLVFDGSHGGQA
+507 CPDRLVWDGSHGGQA

-535 APTQLWGRLSPK
+535 APTQLWGRLGPK

-562 RPGESNWLL
+562 KPGETNWLL

-576 EAALLEFTGSCDKE
+576 EAALLEFTGSCNVD

-602 HWYKGDA
+602 HWYKGDG
-609 WYGDGM
+609 WYGDGE

-626 IQPMLTDVLRVI
+626 IQPMLTDVLRVLQGHEVAEEI
-638 RGRGFDQDKYL
+638 YL

-658 YAAQLERLVS
+658 FAAQLERLIS

-691 HTALLHNLPEGLPA
+691 HTALLRNLPEGLTPA
-705 PQVRAALSA
+705 QVRSALTA
-714 VIRRQLSTPGNFD
+714 VIRRQLATPGNFD

-735 FSGHQLHMSEPYI
+735 FSGHQLHMSESYI

-758 AFLPLG
+758 VFLPLG
-764 LPADDPFW
+764 LPAGDPFW
-772 AAPAQEWSQL
+772 AAPAAEWSQL

-793 HALNDLRAVPQR
+793 HALNDLHGIPQIR
-805 NVLQQ
+805 PLQQ

>member
-1 MTMTKTAL
+1 MKKTAL
-9 TALGLLCC
+9 TALGCLCC

-24 APKQEM
+24 APKQKM
-30 AKLIRKEMDFAVLQ
+30 AKFIQKEMDFAISQ

-51 VKDQEGRLVNTT
+51 VKDLDGRLVNTT
-63 RNGELETCNSKNW
+63 RDGRLETCDSKNW

-87 LYEYKGDPEIRAA
+87 LYEYTQDPAIRAA
-100 AERMTERMAPEQYNR
+100 AERMTERMAPEQFNT
-115 DNHDVGFMIYCSY
+115 DNHDVGFMVYCSY
-128 GNGWRLTG
+128 GAGFRLTG
-136 RDDYRQVIVNTGES
+136 RDDYRQAVVNAGRS
-150 LSTRFNPA
+150 LATRFNPA

-169 AKKRDFIVIVDNMM
+169 RKNRDFIVIVDNMM

-191 SALTGDP
+191 SALTADP
-198 KYMDMARTH
+198 QYLEMACTH

-251 RGQAWGLYGYTMMYR
+251 RGQAWGLYGFTMMYR
-266 QTRDPRYL
+266 QTRDPRFL
-274 EQAVN
+274 KQAVQ
-279 IGKFLMNHPA
+279 IGRFLMNHPA

-316 IMASALVELS
+316 IMASALIELS
-326 TFVQDPVLSQQF
+326 TFVEDPVLSQQF
-338 LTLAEKQL
+338 LTLAEQQL
-346 TSLSKAP
+346 QSLSKAP
-353 YRAKLGENAN
+353 YKAKAGENAN

-385 DYYYVEALLRYK
+385 DYYYIEALLRYK

-412 SDNADRQD
+412 SGNPDRQL
-420 WIATLDRIARPVV
+420 WISTLDRIARPVLT
-433 ANLAAGTLKRN
+433 NLAAGTLKRN
-444 LPFESLSSDP
+444 LPFESLSDDP

-476 ELGPDDTPEGRL
+476 ELGPDDSPEGRL
-488 RAEFIDL
+488 RAEYIEL
-495 TVRALANAADPA
+495 TLQALANSADPA
-507 CPDRLVFDGSHGGQA
+507 CPDRLVWDGSHGGQA

-576 EAALLEFTGSCDKE
+576 EAALLQFTGSCEMD
-590 RLLYGVDRFLFD
+590 RLLYGVDRFLHD
-602 HWYKGDA
+602 GWYKGDG
-609 WYGDGM
+609 WYGDGR

-626 IQPMLTDVLRVI
+626 IQPMLTDVLRVLQ
-638 RGRGFDQDKYL
+638 GRGPAEAQYL
-649 PQQLRREAR
+649 PQQLAREAR
-658 YAAQLERLVS
+658 YAAQLERLIS

-691 HTALLHNLPEGLPA
+691 HAALQHNLPEGLPA
-705 PQVRAALSA
+705 AQVRSALTA
-714 VIRRQLSTPGNFD
+714 VIRRQLSVPGNFD

-758 AFLPLG
+758 VFLPLG
-764 LPADDPFW
+764 LPAEDPFW
-772 AAPAQEWSQL
+772 ADPAREWTGL
-782 KAWKGVDIGAD
+782 RAWKGEDVGAD
-793 HALNDLRAVPQR
+793 HAIHDLDAVPLR
-805 NVLQQ
+805 HPLQQ

>member
-1 MTMTKTAL
+1 MKRTAL
-9 TALGLLCC
+9 IALGCLCC
-17 ALALQAA
+17 TLALQAA
-24 APKQEM
+24 APKQKM
-30 AKLIRKEMDFAVLQ
+30 AKFIQKEMDFAVLQ

-51 VKDQEGRLVNTT
+51 VKEQEGRLVNTA
-63 RNGELETCNSKNW
+63 RDGQLRTCSSRDW

-87 LYEYKGDPEIRAA
+87 LYEYSADQDVLAA
-100 AERMTERMAPEQYNR
+100 AERMTERMAPEQYNTT
-115 DNHDVGFMIYCSY
+115 NHDVGFMIYCSY

-136 RDDYRQVIVNTGES
+136 RDDYRQVIINAGNS
-150 LSTRFNPA
+150 FSTRFNPA

-163 SWNPQP
+163 SWDPQP
-169 AKKRDFIVIVDNMM
+169 QKNRDFIVIVDNMM

-191 SALTGDP
+191 SALTGDG
-198 KYMDMARTH
+198 KFMDMARTH
-207 ANTTIRNHYRPDYS
+207 ANTTIRNHYRPDFS
-221 SWHVVNYNGETGEI
+221 SWHVVNYDGQTGEI
-235 ISKETE
+235 VRKETE
-241 QGYADGSAWS
+241 QGYSDDSAWS
-251 RGQAWGLYGYTMMYR
+251 RGQAWGLYGFTMMYR

-296 YWDLDV
+296 YWDLDA
-302 PVTKDTPRDASSAC
+302 PVTKDTPRDASAAC
-316 IMASALVELS
+316 IMASAFIELS
-326 TFVQDPVLSQQF
+326 TFVTDPVLSQQF
-338 LTLAEKQL
+338 LTLAEQQL

-363 FILKHCTANKPAN
+363 FILKHSTSNMPARN
-376 TFDTPLVYA
+376 FDTPLVYA
-385 DYYYVEALLRYK
+385 DYYYIEALLRYK

-412 SDNADRQD
+412 SDNADRQT

-433 ANLAAGTLKRN
+433 THLAEGSLKQS
-444 LPFESLSSDP
+444 LPFESLSKDP
-454 NRKEVSRLE
+454 NRKKVSRLE

-495 TVRALANAADPA
+495 TLKALANSADPD
-507 CPDRLVFDGSHGGQA
+507 CPDRLVWDGSHGGQA

-535 APTQLWGRLSPK
+535 APTQLWGRLGPK

-562 RPGESNWLL
+562 KPGETNWLL

-576 EAALLEFTGSCDKE
+576 EAALLEFTGSCNVD

-602 HWYKGDA
+602 HWYKGDG
-609 WYGDGM
+609 WYGDGE

-626 IQPMLTDVLRVI
+626 IQPMLTDVLRVLQGHEVAEEI
-638 RGRGFDQDKYL
+638 YL

-658 YAAQLERLVS
+658 FAAQLERLIS

-691 HTALLHNLPEGLPA
+691 HTALLRNLPEGLPPA
-705 PQVRAALSA
+705 QVRSALTA
-714 VIRRQLSTPGNFD
+714 VIRRQLATPGNFD

-735 FSGHQLHMSEPYI
+735 FSGHQLHMSESYI

-758 AFLPLG
+758 VFLPLG
-764 LPADDPFW
+764 LPAGDPFW
-772 AAPAQEWSQL
+772 AAPAAEWSQL

-793 HALNDLRAVPQR
+793 HALNDLHGIPQIR
-805 NVLQQ
+805 PLQQ

>member
-1 MTMTKTAL
+1 MKRTAL
-9 TALGLLCC
+9 TALGCLCC

-24 APKQEM
+24 APKQKM
-30 AKLIRKEMDFAVLQ
+30 AKFIRNEMDFAVRQ

-51 VKDQEGRLVNTT
+51 VKDQEGRLVNTA
-63 RNGELETCNSKNW
+63 RGGVLRTCNSSDW

-87 LYEYKGDPEIRAA
+87 LYEYTGDPEIRAA
-100 AERMTERMAPEQYNR
+100 AARMTERMAPEQFNR
-115 DNHDVGFMIYCSY
+115 ENHDVGFMIYCSY
-128 GNGWRLTG
+128 GNGFRLTG
-136 RDDYRQVIVNTGES
+136 REDYRQVIVNAGHS

-169 AKKRDFIVIVDNMM
+169 QKNRDFIVIVDNMM
-183 NLELLTVT
+183 NLELLTAT
-191 SALTGDP
+191 AALTGEDAL
-198 KYMDMARTH
+198 MEMARTH
-207 ANTTIRNHYRPDYS
+207 ANTTIRNHYRPDHS
-221 SWHVVNYNGETGEI
+221 SWHVVNYDGETGAI
-235 ISKETE
+235 RSKETE
-241 QGYADGSAWS
+241 QGYSDDSAWS
-251 RGQAWGLYGYTMMYR
+251 RGQAWGLYGFTMMYR

-274 EQAVN
+274 EQAVD
-279 IGKFLMNHPA
+279 IGRFLMNHPA
-289 LPKDKIP
+289 LPKDKVP

-302 PVTKDTPRDASSAC
+302 PVDKETPRDASSAA
-316 IMASALVELS
+316 IMASAFIELS

-338 LTLAEKQL
+338 LTLAEQQL

-353 YRAKLGENAN
+353 YKAREGENAN
-363 FILKHCTANKPAN
+363 FILMHSTANKPGRN
-376 TFDTPLVYA
+376 FDTPLVYA
-385 DYYYVEALLRYK
+385 DYYYIEALLRYK
-397 RLLEGRPVVDVRTVV
+397 RLLEGRPVVDVRTLV
-412 SDNADRQD
+412 SDNADRQF
-420 WIATLDRIARPVV
+420 WIGTLDRIARPVLT
-433 ANLAAGTLKRN
+433 NLAAGSLKRA

-454 NRKEVSRLE
+454 DRKEVSRLE

-495 TVRALANAADPA
+495 TVKALKNSVDPD

-535 APTQLWGRLSPK
+535 APAQLWGRLD
-547 AQADLVAALQSSREI
+547 AEAREDLVNALMSSREI
-562 RPGESNWLL
+562 KPGETNWLL

-576 EAALLEFTGSCDKE
+576 EAALLKFTGECEMD

-602 HWYKGDA
+602 GWYKGDG
-609 WYGDGM
+609 WYGDGE

-626 IQPMLTDVLRVI
+626 IQPMLTDVLRVLQ
-638 RGRGFDQDKYL
+638 GSEVPQKDYL
-649 PQQLRREAR
+649 PRQLRRESR
-658 YAAQLERLVS
+658 YAAQLERLIS

-691 HTALLHNLPEGLPA
+691 HTALLGNLPENLPA
-705 PQVRAALSA
+705 AQVRSALTA
-714 VIRRQLSTPGNFD
+714 VLRRQLATPGNFD
-727 RDGWLTVG
+727 PEGWLTVG

-758 AFLPLG
+758 VFLPLG
-764 LPADDPFW
+764 LPAEDPFW
-772 AAPAQEWSQL
+772 ADPARE
-782 KAWKGVDIGAD
+782 
-793 HALNDLRAVPQR
+793 
-805 NVLQQ
+805 
-810 N
+810 

>member
-1 MTMTKTAL
+1 MKKTAL
-9 TALGLLCC
+9 TALGCFCC
-17 ALALQAA
+17 VLALQAA
-24 APKQEM
+24 APKQQM
-30 AKLIRKEMDFAVLQ
+30 AKFIRKEMDFAISQ

-51 VKDQEGRLVNTT
+51 VKDLDGRLVNTT
-63 RNGELETCNSKNW
+63 KNGILETCDSKNW

-87 LYEYKGDPEIRAA
+87 LYEYSADPAILAA

-115 DNHDVGFMIYCSY
+115 DNHDVGFMVYCSY
-128 GNGWRLTG
+128 GNGLRLTG
-136 RDDYRQVIVNTGES
+136 RDDYRQVVVNAGNS

-169 AKKRDFIVIVDNMM
+169 WKNRDFIVIVDNMM

-198 KYMDMARTH
+198 KFMEIARTH
-207 ANTTIRNHYRPDYS
+207 ANTTIRNHFRPDYS
-221 SWHVVNYNGETGEI
+221 SFHVVNYDEATGKI
-235 ISKETE
+235 LSKETE

-279 IGKFLMNHPA
+279 IGRFLMNHPA

-302 PVTKDTPRDASSAC
+302 PVEKDTPRDASSAC
-316 IMASALVELS
+316 IMASAFIELS
-326 TFVQDPVLSQQF
+326 TFVKDPVLSQQF
-338 LTLAEKQL
+338 LTLAEQQL
-346 TSLSKAP
+346 NALSKAP
-353 YRAKLGENAN
+353 YKAKPGENAN
-363 FILKHCTANKPAN
+363 FILKHSTANKPAN

-385 DYYYVEALLRYK
+385 DYYYIEALLRYK
-397 RLLEGRPVVDVRTVV
+397 RLLEGRPVVDVCTVV
-412 SDNADRQD
+412 SDNPEREL
-420 WIATLDRIARPVV
+420 WISTLDRIARPVLT
-433 ANLAAGTLKRN
+433 NLAAGTLKRN
-444 LPFESLSSDP
+444 LPFESLSDDP
-454 NRKEVSRLE
+454 HRKEVSRLE

-476 ELGPDDTPEGRL
+476 ELGPDDSPEGRL
-488 RAEFIDL
+488 RGEFIDL
-495 TVRALANAADPA
+495 TLRALANSADPA
-507 CPDRLVFDGSHGGQA
+507 CPDRLVWDGSHGGQA

-535 APTQLWGRLSPK
+535 APTQLWGRLD
-547 AQADLVAALQSSREI
+547 AGAREHLAAALKSSREI
-562 RPGESNWLL
+562 KPGESNWLL

-576 EAALLEFTGSCDKE
+576 EAALLEFTGDCDRE
-590 RLLYGVDRFLFD
+590 RLMYGVERFLFD
-602 HWYKGDA
+602 YWYKGDA
-609 WYGDGM
+609 WYGDGE

-626 IQPMLTDVLRVI
+626 IQPMLTDVLRVLEKHDAT
-638 RGRGFDQDKYL
+638 GKEYL
-649 PQQLRREAR
+649 PQQLERERRF
-658 YAAQLERLVS
+658 AAQLERLIS

-691 HTALLHNLPEGLPA
+691 HAALLGILPEGLPGA
-705 PQVRAALSA
+705 QVRSALSA
-714 VIRRQLSTPGNFD
+714 VIRRQLATPGNFD
-727 RDGWLTVG
+727 RNGWLTVG

-758 AFLPLG
+758 VFLPLG
-764 LPADDPFW
+764 LPAEDPFW
-772 AAPAQEWSQL
+772 SAPAAAWSQK
-782 KAWKGVDIGAD
+782 KAWAGEDIGAD
-793 HALNDLRAVPQR
+793 HALHDLRAVPQR
-805 NVLQQ
+805 GLLQ
-810 N
+810 

>member
-1 MTMTKTAL
+1 MKKTAL
-9 TALGLLCC
+9 TALGCLCC

-24 APKQEM
+24 APKQKM
-30 AKLIRKEMDFAVLQ
+30 AKFIQKEMDFAISQ

-51 VKDQEGRLVNTT
+51 VKDLDGRLVNTT
-63 RNGELETCNSKNW
+63 RDGRLETCDSKNW

-87 LYEYKGDPEIRAA
+87 LYEYTQDPAIRAA
-100 AERMTERMAPEQYNR
+100 AERMTERMAPEQFNTS
-115 DNHDVGFMIYCSY
+115 NHDVGFMVYCSY
-128 GNGWRLTG
+128 GNGFRLTG
-136 RDDYRQVIVNTGES
+136 RDDYRQAVVNAGRS
-150 LSTRFNPA
+150 LATRFNPA

-169 AKKRDFIVIVDNMM
+169 RKGRDFIVIVDNMM

-191 SALTGDP
+191 SALTADP
-198 KYMDMARTH
+198 QYLEMACTH

-251 RGQAWGLYGYTMMYR
+251 RGQAWGLYGFTMMYR
-266 QTRDPRYL
+266 QTRDPRFL
-274 EQAVN
+274 EQAVQ
-279 IGKFLMNHPA
+279 IGRFLMNHPA

-302 PVTKDTPRDASSAC
+302 PVTKVTPRDASSAC
-316 IMASALVELS
+316 IMASALIELS
-326 TFVQDPVLSQQF
+326 TFVEDPVLSQQF
-338 LTLAEKQL
+338 LTLAEQQL
-346 TSLSKAP
+346 QSLSRAP
-353 YRAKLGENAN
+353 YKAKAGENAN

-385 DYYYVEALLRYK
+385 DYYYIEALLRYK

-412 SDNADRQD
+412 SGNPDRQL
-420 WIATLDRIARPVV
+420 WISTLDRIARPVLT
-433 ANLAAGTLKRN
+433 NLAAGTLKRN
-444 LPFESLSSDP
+444 LPFESLSDDP
-454 NRKEVSRLE
+454 NRREVSRLE

-476 ELGPDDTPEGRL
+476 ELGPDDSPEGRL
-488 RAEFIDL
+488 RAEYIEL
-495 TVRALANAADPA
+495 TLQALANSADPA
-507 CPDRLVFDGSHGGQA
+507 CPDRLVWDGSHGGQA

-576 EAALLEFTGSCDKE
+576 EAALLQFTGSCEMD
-590 RLLYGVDRFLFD
+590 RLLYGVDRFLHD
-602 HWYKGDA
+602 GWYKGDG
-609 WYGDGM
+609 WYGDGR

-626 IQPMLTDVLRVI
+626 IQPMLTDVLRVLQ
-638 RGRGFDQDKYL
+638 GRGPAEAQYL
-649 PQQLRREAR
+649 PQQLAREAR
-658 YAAQLERLVS
+658 YAAQLERLIS

-691 HTALLHNLPEGLPA
+691 HAALQHNLPGGLPA
-705 PQVRAALSA
+705 AQVRSALTA
-714 VIRRQLSTPGNFD
+714 VIRRQLSVPGNFD

-758 AFLPLG
+758 VFLPLG
-764 LPADDPFW
+764 LPAEDPFW
-772 AAPAQEWSQL
+772 ADPAREWTGL
-782 KAWKGVDIGAD
+782 RAWKGEDVGAD
-793 HALNDLRAVPQR
+793 HAIRDLDAVPLR
-805 NVLQQ
+805 HPLQQ

>member
-1 MTMTKTAL
+1 MRRTAL
-9 TALGLLCC
+9 TALGCFCC
-17 ALALQAA
+17 ALALHAA
-24 APKQEM
+24 APKQKM
-30 AKLIRKEMDFAVLQ
+30 AKFIKKEMDFAVLQ
-44 SMRMYDS
+44 SRRMYDS
-51 VKDQEGRLVNTT
+51 VKDLDGRLVNTT
-63 RNGELETCNSKNW
+63 RNGVLETCDSKNW

-87 LYEYKGDPEIRAA
+87 LYEYTGDPELRAA

-115 DNHDVGFMIYCSY
+115 DNHDVGFMVYCSY

-136 RDDYRQVIVNTGES
+136 RDDYRQVIVNAGNS
-150 LSTRFNPA
+150 LATRFSPS

-169 AKKRDFIVIVDNMM
+169 RKMRDFIVIVDNMM

-198 KYMDMARTH
+198 RFMDIARTH
-207 ANTTIRNHYRPDYS
+207 SNTTIRNHYRPDYS
-221 SWHVVNYNGETGEI
+221 CWHVVNYDEMTGEI
-235 ISKETE
+235 LSKETE

-251 RGQAWGLYGYTMMYR
+251 RGQAWGLYGFTMMYR

-279 IGKFLMNHPA
+279 IGRFLMNHPA

-302 PVTKDTPRDASSAC
+302 PVEKDTPRDASSAC
-316 IMASALVELS
+316 IMASAFIELS
-326 TFVQDPVLSQQF
+326 TFVEDPVLSQQF
-338 LTLAEKQL
+338 LGLAEQQL

-353 YRAKLGENAN
+353 YKAKAGENAN
-363 FILKHCTANKPAN
+363 FILKHSTANKPAN

-385 DYYYVEALLRYK
+385 DYYYIEALLRYK

-412 SDNADRQD
+412 SGQPERQQ
-420 WIATLDRIARPVV
+420 WIAALDRIARPVLT
-433 ANLAAGTLKRN
+433 NLAAGTLKRN
-444 LPFESLSSDP
+444 LPFESLSDDP
-454 NRKEVSRLE
+454 NRKAVSRLE

-476 ELGPDDTPEGRL
+476 ELGPDGTPEGCL

-495 TVRALANAADPA
+495 TLKALANSADPD

-535 APTQLWGRLSPK
+535 APKQLWGRLTPE
-547 AQADLVAALQSSREI
+547 AQADLTAALQSSREI
-562 RPGESNWLL
+562 KPGESNWLL

-576 EAALLEFTGSCDKE
+576 EAALLEFTGSCDMD
-590 RLLYGVDRFLFD
+590 RLLYGVNRFLFD

-609 WYGDGM
+609 WYGDGE

-626 IQPMLTDVLRVI
+626 IQPMLTDVLRVLQ
-638 RGRGFDQDKYL
+638 GHDVSQKQYL
-649 PQQLRREAR
+649 PQQIAREAR
-658 YAAQLERLVS
+658 YAAQLERLIS

-685 SFHALA
+685 SFHALSHA
-691 HTALLHNLPEGLPA
+691 VLLGILPKELPA
-705 PQVRAALSA
+705 AQVRSALSA
-714 VIRRQLSTPGNFD
+714 VIGRQLSTPGNFD

-758 AFLPLG
+758 VFLPLG

-772 AAPAQEWSQL
+772 AGAAQEWSQL
-782 KAWKGVDIGAD
+782 KAWKGIDIGAD
-793 HALNDLRAVPQR
+793 HALNDLRRIPQSGALR
-805 NVLQQ
+805 Q